1 VRPILFAH
9 RGGNGPHHDNSDR
22 AFQWALS
29 AGATGWETDVRLSRN
44 GDAIL
49 QHDWWIARGF
59 RLSRSRTASSSLLRR
74 LQIMT
79 AEEFARSTLADHP
92 DVPVSVDLKEPGAGR
107 IFTAELARADAAVLD
122 HVYLCSADLDEL
134 HALRSDFPT
143 VRIVHSAEARR
154 FSRPL
159 VEHVVVLGAQGVDAC
174 NVPVEDWTED
184 AVEAAHAAGVKV
196 FSSLINQVPRMRR
209 ALELG
214 VDGVYTDEVEMMAR
228 LFDEHFGTG

>member
-1 VRPILFAH
+1 MSV
-9 RGGNGPHHDNSDR
+9 
-22 AFQWALS
+22 
-29 AGATGWETDVRLSRN
+29 GATGLETDVRLSRT

-59 RLSRSRTASSSLLRR
+59 RLRRSRKTSAALLRR

-79 AEEFARSTLADHP
+79 AEEFARTTLADHP

-107 IFTAELARADAAVLD
+107 ALVVELARVDADVLD
-122 HVYLCSADLDEL
+122 HVFLCGADLDEL
-134 HALRSDFPT
+134 HALRSEFPT

-154 FSRPL
+154 FERPL
-159 VEHVVVLGAQGVDAC
+159 VEHVVELGDQGVDAC

-184 AVEAAHAAGVKV
+184 AVEAAHGAGVKV

-214 VDGVYTDEVEMMAR
+214 VDGVYTDEVAVMAR
-228 LFDEHFGTG
+228 LFDVHFGAS